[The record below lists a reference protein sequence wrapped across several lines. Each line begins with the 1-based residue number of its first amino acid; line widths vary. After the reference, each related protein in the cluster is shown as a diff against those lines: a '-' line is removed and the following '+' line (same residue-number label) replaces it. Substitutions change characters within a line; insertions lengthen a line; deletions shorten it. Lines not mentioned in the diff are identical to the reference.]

1 MDLFEY
7 QGKQYFARFGIP
19 VSPGGVAET
28 VDEAVAQAERVGYP
42 VVVKAQV
49 LIGGRGKAG
58 GIKLADSAAAV
69 RTHASAILGMDIRGH
84 TVQRLWIERASD
96 IAHED
101 YASFTLDRGARKHLG
116 MVSARG
122 GVDIEQV
129 ADEDP
134 GAIAR
139 LHVDPVDGLSPVNA
153 RELVEQAGLDLEARD
168 GAVDIL
174 TKLYQCFVEGDAD
187 LVEINPLVLTP
198 DGRVHALDA
207 KVSLDNNAEFRHP
220 EWQDYRATEVL
231 DERERLAR
239 SKGLQYIGLTGS
251 VGIIANG
258 AGLAMST
265 LDVVNQVGGS
275 AANFLDIGGGAD
287 ANVMANALEVIN
299 TDPNV
304 RSILINIFGGIT
316 RGDEVA
322 NGIVRALERVHITSP
337 IVIRIDG
344 TNAEEGR
351 AILKAHASEQLTS
364 QPTMLDAARMAVQL
378 ANATGVRA

>member
-19 VSPGGVAET
+19 VSPGGVADT
-28 VDEAVAQAERVGYP
+28 VDEAVSQADRVGYP

-49 LIGGRGKAG
+49 QVGGRGKAG
-58 GIKLADSAAAV
+58 GIKLASNAHDV
-69 RTHASAILGMDIRGH
+69 QTHARNILGMDIRGH
-84 TVQRLWIERASD
+84 TVRRLWVERASD
-96 IAHED
+96 IVREY

-116 MVSARG
+116 MVSAKG

-129 ADEDP
+129 AAEDP
-134 GAIAR
+134 QAIAR
-139 LHVDPVDGLSPVNA
+139 LHIDPVKGLSEAGA
-153 RELVEQAGLDLEARD
+153 RGLVEQAKLDERARA

-174 TKLYQCFVEGDAD
+174 IKLYRCFVEGDAD

-207 KVSLDNNAEFRHP
+207 KVSLDNNADFRHS
-220 EWQDYRATEVL
+220 EWEEYKATEVL

-275 AANFLDIGGGAD
+275 AANFLDVGGGAD
-287 ANVMANALEVIN
+287 ATVMANALEVIN

-322 NGIVRALERVHITSP
+322 NGIVQAIERVQIKAP
-337 IVIRIDG
+337 LVIRIDG
-344 TNAEEGR
+344 TNAEQGR
-351 AILKAHASEQLTS
+351 EILRAHESDRVIS
-364 QPTMLDAARMAVQL
+364 QPTMLDAARKAVQL
-378 ANATGVRA
+378 ASLAEARA